1 MSSNP
6 QAADPG
12 GKPQTAK
19 PENAKQVA
27 IQKIYVRDASLEVP
41 GGPGVFAQEWKP
53 TVDVQLNTGVQEL
66 KNDLHHVVLTV
77 TVKTKLGEQVA
88 YLAEVQQAGIFL
100 LRGFG
105 DAEEKRAVLGAYCPN
120 ILFPFARETIAD
132 QIRRA
137 GFPEFLLQPVNF
149 DALYQQH
156 VVEARKQTGSAVR
169 H

>member
-1 MSSNP
+1 MSSK
-6 QAADPG
+6 QEGA
-12 GKPQTAK
+12 KPENVK

-27 IQKIYVRDASLEVP
+27 IQKIYIRDASLEVP
-41 GGPGVFAQEWKP
+41 NGPGVFTQEWKP
-53 TVDVQLNTGVQEL
+53 RVDVQLNTGVQDL

-77 TVKTKLGEQVA
+77 TVKAQLGEQVA
-88 YLAEVQQAGIFL
+88 YLVEVQQAGVFL

-105 DAEEKRAVLGAYCPN
+105 DVEEKRAVLGAYCPN

-156 VVEARKQTGSAVR
+156 VVEARKQAGVATK